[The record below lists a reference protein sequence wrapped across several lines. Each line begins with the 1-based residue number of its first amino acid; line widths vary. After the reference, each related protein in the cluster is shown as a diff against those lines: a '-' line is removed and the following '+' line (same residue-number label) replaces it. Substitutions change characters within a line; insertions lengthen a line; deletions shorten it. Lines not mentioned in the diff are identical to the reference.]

1 MSESDVKGV
10 QKLSW
15 EPLTEDGSEVVTLWS
30 EVEEGTGD
38 VVVHSAA
45 QDGTANMLVVPD
57 TNIAERRVA
66 DMIAKWRLYLKAEAY
81 PGYDEA
87 NEIVRAEAGYD
98 CF

>member
-15 EPLTEDGSEVVTLWS
+15 EPLTEDGSEVVTLWP

-45 QDGTANMLVVPD
+45 QDGETNTPVP
-57 TNIAERRVA
+57 
-66 DMIAKWRLYLKAEAY
+66 
-81 PGYDEA
+81 
-87 NEIVRAEAGYD
+87 
-98 CF
+98 